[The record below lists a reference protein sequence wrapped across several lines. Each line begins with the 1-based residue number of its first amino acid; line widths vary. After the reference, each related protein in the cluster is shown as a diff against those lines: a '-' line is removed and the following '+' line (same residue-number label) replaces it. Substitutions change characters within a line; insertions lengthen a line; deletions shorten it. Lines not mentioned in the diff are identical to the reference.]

1 MIFEFFDGVHVPVS
15 VRGDAIP
22 VPASGSGRRP
32 EFVNECLCGAE
43 VPDDA
48 VAPRMGYNAGG
59 HHIDPVWLV
68 DIAHPFD
75 LPS

>member
-15 VRGDAIP
+15 VRADAIP

-48 VAPRMGYNAGG
+48 VVTGWDNAGC
-59 HHIDPVWLV
+59 HHIDPVWQA

-75 LPS
+75 LAL